1 MISWARMLSSKSKRE
16 SRPGRLSY
24 VADNASY
31 VLIHTYMGMERSRS
45 RFIRRPPGKIGVSDC
60 MRETSS
66 VLPARAGVD
75 VIPELLALS
84 GEPDRLENVDGIVGD
99 DPAERILAVLS
110 ADDVLINV
118 NRVEEEA
125 HAAGRKPRIEKSNGI
140 NDVFAELI
148 GQIV

>member
-1 MISWARMLSSKSKRE
+1 MWPIMPVMYLFTRIWAWR
-16 SRPGRLSY
+16 GRGR
-24 VADNASY
+24 ASF
-31 VLIHTYMGMERSRS
+31 VGL
-45 RFIRRPPGKIGVSDC
+45 PGKIGVSDC